1 MLGAQRDHTPFG
13 RLSAGFQ
20 APGWSKLRSAGQAGG
35 NMNRLAGVTGA
46 ALVLI
51 LLVFSGSLCRAQA
64 VAGDSLGGL
73 KGLAALEPIDAHTH
87 LFREDP
93 AVLAFLKQMH
103 MRILDIYV
111 MESREDPLQPMRV
124 QGRAMLGFGEGHVA
138 WCTTIDPYVFDEPGY
153 AARTIKEL
161 NEDFAH
167 GAIAVKIYK
176 SIGMEIKKADGQY
189 LMPDDPVFKPIYQ
202 DIAAH
207 HRTVVAHI
215 AEPDGCWEPP
225 AGNREYTAYY
235 SKHPEWYMYEHPDH
249 PAKATILAARD
260 RMLAEN
266 PNLRVVGAHLGSMES
281 NLPELARHLDRYP
294 NFAVDTAARMEYLML
309 APRDEVRALL
319 IKYQDRI
326 LYGTDAVFRAEGNDN
341 ALSGWEWHLQ
351 RDWRYLSTDEQVEVF
366 KGSGQMV
373 RGLALPKSVL
383 RKIYH
388 ENAVRWFPG
397 LVSGESQGTGSR
409 F

>member
-1 MLGAQRDHTPFG
+1 MKRFV
-13 RLSAGFQ
+13 
-20 APGWSKLRSAGQAGG
+20 
-35 NMNRLAGVTGA
+35 GVAGA
-46 ALVLI
+46 ALVLGF
-51 LLVFSGSLCRAQA
+51 LAGANCAAQA
-64 VAGDSLGGL
+64 GAGHADAVSAM
-73 KGLAALEPIDAHTH
+73 KGLAALEPIDAHAH
-87 LFREDP
+87 MFREDP
-93 AVLAFLKQMH
+93 AVLAFMKQMH
-103 MRILDIYV
+103 MRVLDIYV

-124 QGRAMLGFGEGHVA
+124 QGRAMLGFGQGHVA
-138 WCTTIDPYVFDEPGY
+138 WCTTIDPYVFDSPGY
-153 AARTIKEL
+153 AARTIREL

-167 GAIAVKIYK
+167 GAVAVKIYK
-176 SIGMEIKKADGQY
+176 SIGMEIRKADGTY
-189 LMPDDPVFKPIYQ
+189 LMPEDPVFKPIYQ

-207 HRTVVAHI
+207 NRTVVAHL
-215 AEPDGCWEPP
+215 AEPDGCWAPP

-281 NLPELARHLDRYP
+281 DLSELARHLDRYP

-309 APRDEVRALL
+309 APREQVRALL
-319 IKYQDRI
+319 MKYQDRI
-326 LYGTDAVFRAEGNDN
+326 LYGTDVGFRAAGNDK

-351 RDWRYLSTDEQVEVF
+351 RDWKYLSTDEQVEVF

-373 RGLALPKSVL
+373 QGLALPESVL

-388 ENAVRWFPG
+388 ENAVRWFPVKQ
-397 LVSGESQGTGSR
+397 LSASS

>member
-1 MLGAQRDHTPFG
+1 M
-13 RLSAGFQ
+13 
-20 APGWSKLRSAGQAGG
+20 K
-35 NMNRLAGVTGA
+35 RLAVAAAG

-51 LLVFSGSLCRAQA
+51 FVGTAGCAAQA
-64 VAGDSLGGL
+64 GAGQADAVSAM
-73 KGLAALEPIDAHTH
+73 KGLAALEPIDAHAH
-87 LFREDP
+87 MFREDP
-93 AVLAFLKQMH
+93 AVLEFMKQMH
-103 MRILDIYV
+103 LRVLDIYV
-111 MESREDPLQPMRV
+111 MESREDGLQPMRA

-138 WCTTIDPYVFDEPGY
+138 WCTTIDPYVFDKPGY
-153 AARTIKEL
+153 AAETIKEL

-167 GAIAVKIYK
+167 GAVAVKIYK
-176 SIGMEIKKADGQY
+176 SIGMEIRKADGSY
-189 LMPDDPVFKPIYQ
+189 LMPDDPVFKPIYR

-207 HRTVVAHI
+207 NRTVVAHL
-215 AEPDGCWEPP
+215 AEPDGCWAPP

-260 RMLAEN
+260 RMLEEN

-281 NLPELARHLDRYP
+281 DLPELARHLDRYP

-309 APRDEVRALL
+309 APREQVRALL
-319 IKYQDRI
+319 MKYQDRV
-326 LYGTDAVFRAEGNDN
+326 LYGTDVGFRAGGNDK

-351 RDWRYLSTDEQVEVF
+351 RDWKYLSTDEQVEVF

-373 RGLALPKSVL
+373 RGLALPESVL

-397 LVSGESQGTGSR
+397 MVVGN
-409 F
+409 

>member
-1 MLGAQRDHTPFG
+1 MAQIPAGAE
-13 RLSAGFQ
+13 
-20 APGWSKLRSAGQAGG
+20 
-35 NMNRLAGVTGA
+35 
-46 ALVLI
+46 
-51 LLVFSGSLCRAQA
+51 
-64 VAGDSLGGL
+64 DSLGGL
-73 KGLAALEPIDAHTH
+73 KELAALDPIDAHAH

-93 AVLAFLKQMH
+93 AVIVFLKQMH

-111 MESREDPLQPMRV
+111 VESQQAQLEPMRK

-138 WCTTIDPYVFDEPGY
+138 WCTTINPYPFDTRGY
-153 AARTIKEL
+153 AAQTIQEL

-167 GAIAVKIYK
+167 GAIAVKIWK
-176 SIGMEIKKADGQY
+176 NIGMEIQKADGQY

-207 HRTVVAHI
+207 NKTLVAHI

-225 AGNREYTAYY
+225 AGNREYTGYY
-235 SKHPEWYMYEHPDH
+235 KQHPEWYMYNRTDH

-281 NLPELARHLDRYP
+281 DLGELARHLDRYP

-309 APRDEVRALL
+309 APRDEVRAFL

-326 LYGTDAVFRAEGNDN
+326 LYGTDVEFRAAGNDN
-341 ALSGWEWHLQ
+341 ALRSWEWHWQ
-351 RDWRYLSTDEQVEVF
+351 RDWKYLATDEQVEVF
-366 KGSGQMV
+366 RGSGQMV
-373 RGLALPKSVL
+373 RGLALPASVL

-388 ENAVRWFPG
+388 ENAERWFPG
-397 LVSGESQGTGSR
+397 VNQLPAASH
-409 F
+409 